1 MANATA
7 NYGLVPYMNLQTGS
21 TFFPSITCHTAL
33 LYGTALFIGDPV
45 LLAGSGSPNNADPT
59 VKIAIGSAGTE
70 STNLFGV
77 IVGVDATG
85 PESLNST
92 HSLASTATTVQVV
105 PFLPGYLFRINSND
119 DSSLSLNEIGLGFDL
134 IAGAGDALTGRSGWA
149 LDDDASGTTG
159 RQLRLIRFDDRPD
172 NTWSTTLA
180 TVTADL
186 DCIVAVAE
194 SFWIGDMAAGI

>member
-21 TFFPSITCHTAL
+21 TFFPSITCHTAVG
-33 LYGTALFIGDPV
+33 YSTALFIGDPV
-45 LLAGSGSPNNADPT
+45 ILAGSGSPLNADPT
-59 VKIAIGSAGTE
+59 VKIAVEAS

-77 IVGVDATG
+77 VVGVDATG
-85 PESLNST
+85 PDGLST
-92 HSLASTATTVQVV
+92 KHSAADTATTVQVV

-134 IAGAGDALTGRSGWA
+134 KSGTGDSLTGRSGWS
-149 LDDDASGTTG
+149 LDDNTGATTG
-159 RQLRLIRFDDRPD
+159 VQLRLIRFDDRPD
-172 NTWSTTLA
+172 NTWSATLA
-180 TVTADL
+180 TTTADL

-194 SFWIGDMAAGI
+194 SFWIGDMGAGI